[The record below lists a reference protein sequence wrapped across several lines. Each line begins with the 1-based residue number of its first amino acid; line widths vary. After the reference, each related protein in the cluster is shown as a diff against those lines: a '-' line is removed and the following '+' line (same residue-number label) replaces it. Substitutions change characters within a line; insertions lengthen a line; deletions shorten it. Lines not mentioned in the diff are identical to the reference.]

1 MTFCILAED
10 CFVFDRL
17 TSTSGS
23 AYRNSLCEG
32 CRNRAERELN
42 LLRYDYVDLSQI
54 VAKKDG
60 HSETKISRPKPES
73 SPPLDLEVLT
83 LRSQIADVVH
93 EAELAVRLH
102 LRMNHA
108 YLPAREGYLLASGIA
123 YLSPRVNDLARV
135 PGLPNPCGVDEV
147 LNGRQILVLIGALH
161 RRAQRMCGI
170 TPRTLTV
177 PGSCPRCRGPSLRRH
192 DGDPEQIWCATC
204 NMRLSKPDYYA
215 ALRMQFAP
223 PRHPG
228 AGTVVE

>member
-54 VAKKDG
+54 IAKKDG

-73 SPPLDLEVLT
+73 SPTLDLEVVT

-93 EAELAVRLH
+93 DAETAVRVHLH
-102 LRMNHA
+102 MA
-108 YLPAREGYLLASGIA
+108 YVPLPAREGYLLAGGIA
-123 YLSPRVNDLARV
+123 YLSPRVNDLARMPPSAGRWGV
-135 PGLPNPCGVDEV
+135 VDEV
-147 LNGRQILVLIGALH
+147 LDGRQILVLIGALH

-192 DGDPEQIWCATC
+192 DGDPEQIWCVTC
-204 NMRLSKPDYYA
+204 NMRL
-215 ALRMQFAP
+215 
-223 PRHPG
+223 
-228 AGTVVE
+228 